1 MAKIYMFLADGFE
14 TVEALAVAD
23 ILRRVK
29 DEVVIVA
36 VSERKEIESAQ
47 KITVTADV
55 LVGDNNFDDGDVV
68 FLPGGMPGTRNL
80 EENTICCN
88 KIEPLWILGEM
99 GLDGFGKKSDYQ
111 VGYRPD
117 TGVKMH
123 STDGIT
129 YTADVYFWNTA
140 GAATH
145 NFGFCKKRTLAS
157 AADKWS
163 EIAAYRI
170 GAASGNTNITS
181 GTT

>member
-80 EENTICCN
+80 EENTIVIETVKKQYESG
-88 KIEPLWILGEM
+88 KIVAAICAAPSVFGHMNI
-99 GLDGFGKKSDYQ
+99 LDGRRATCFPGFEKDLYGAEYTDERVVVDGNVVTGK
-111 VGYRPD
+111 GM
-117 TGVKMH
+117 G
-123 STDGIT
+123 
-129 YTADVYFWNTA
+129 TAIDLGLKLVEILHTREMSEELA
-140 GAATH
+140 
-145 NFGFCKKRTLAS
+145 KK
-157 AADKWS
+157 
-163 EIAAYRI
+163 IQY
-170 GAASGNTNITS
+170 
-181 GTT
+181 